1 MYMDLHEQRTVITL
15 TDKELCQYRKLV
27 QEAADLQNRIDKL
40 YDKDIDVMPSKV
52 IGTSKHFPYLEFRM
66 GVYAYDPKQKAERDK
81 MIAMYQDK
89 LEKARKEALRIEQFI
104 NSIPDSELRQI
115 FRYRYIDGM
124 KLREIAELMNMD
136 RSSVGKKI
144 RGYLNF
150 PPIPQNV

>member
-1 MYMDLHEQRTVITL
+1 M
-15 TDKELCQYRKLV
+15 TDKELNQYKNLV
-27 QEAADLQNRIDKL
+27 READDLQRRIDKL
-40 YDKDIDVMPSKV
+40 YDKDIDVVPSKV

-66 GVYAYDPKQKAERDK
+66 GVYAYDPKQEAERNR
-81 MIAMYQDK
+81 MIAIYQDR
-89 LEKARKEALRIEQFI
+89 LEKARKEALRIELFI

-124 KLREIAELMNMD
+124 KLREIAVLMNMD

>member
-1 MYMDLHEQRTVITL
+1 MVVKL
-15 TDKELCQYRKLV
+15 TDKDLSQYKNLIR
-27 QEAADLQNRIDKL
+27 EAADLQSRIDKL
-40 YDKDIDVMPSKV
+40 YDKDIDAVPSKV

-66 GVYAYDPKQKAERDK
+66 GVYAYDPKQIAERDK
-81 MIAMYQDK
+81 LIAIYQDR
-89 LEKARKEALRIEQFI
+89 LETARKEALRIEQFI

-144 RGYLNF
+144 RSYLNF
-150 PPIPQNV
+150 PPIPQIT